1 MEGMLESVPDQY
13 KTHEMCDKP
22 VDNYAHAFVP
32 DCYETKKISNKD
44 VNTYPSTTQFV
55 PEYYKTQ
62 EMCDKVVNTCFW
74 IYFYKTQ
81 DMCDR
86 VVSEDLFMLMHY
98 PHRYKT
104 PINK

>member
-1 MEGMLESVPDQY
+1 
-13 KTHEMCDKP
+13 
-22 VDNYAHAFVP
+22 
-32 DCYETKKISNKD
+32 
-44 VNTYPSTTQFV
+44 
-55 PEYYKTQ
+55 
-62 EMCDKVVNTCFW
+62 MCDKVVNTCFW
-74 IYFYKTQ
+74 IYLYKTQ